1 MKKFL
6 VLYLAP
12 VGTFDEMMKNASP
25 EEQKQGMDNW
35 LAWGKKHEA
44 EIVDFGAPAGKNKR
58 VTADGAVDQRNEIGG
73 YSIIRAE
80 SHDAA
85 VAIMADSPHLAHPG
99 ASIDV
104 VALLD
109 M

>member
-25 EEQKQGMDNW
+25 EEQKKGMDNW
-35 LAWGKKHEA
+35 MAWGKKHEA
-44 EIVDFGAPAGKNKR
+44 DIVDFGAPAGQNKR
-58 VTADGAVDQRNEIGG
+58 VTAGGVADARNEVGG

-80 SHDAA
+80 SHEAAAA
-85 VAIMADSPHLAHPG
+85 VMADSPHLQHPG
-99 ASIDV
+99 TFIDV
-104 VALLD
+104 VAL
-109 M
+109 MEM